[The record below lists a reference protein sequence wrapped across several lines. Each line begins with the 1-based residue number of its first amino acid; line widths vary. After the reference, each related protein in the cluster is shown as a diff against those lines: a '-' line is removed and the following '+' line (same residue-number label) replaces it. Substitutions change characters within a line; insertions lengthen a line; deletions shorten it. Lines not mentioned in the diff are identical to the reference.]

1 MVCVLKSLHLFVGK
15 NFFFSRG
22 ISASQCR
29 AGEVT
34 SEITKHQTN
43 NKSSTKQLTQK
54 IMDGRRW
61 GRLHRGGRT

>member
-15 NFFFSRG
+15 NFFFFNRG
-22 ISASQCR
+22 ISASQYC

-34 SEITKHQTN
+34 SEITKRQTN

-54 IMDGRRW
+54 IMDGRR
-61 GRLHRGGRT
+61 